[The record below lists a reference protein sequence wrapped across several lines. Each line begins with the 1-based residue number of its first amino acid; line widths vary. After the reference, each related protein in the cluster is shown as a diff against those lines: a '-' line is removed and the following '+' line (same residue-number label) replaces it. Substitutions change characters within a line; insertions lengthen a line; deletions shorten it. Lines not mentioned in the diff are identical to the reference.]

1 MMSYLESARKQFEYY
16 KNLGDCTFQQLTDEQ
31 LFWKFNAESN
41 SIAMLINHL
50 AGNMHSRWTD
60 FLHSDGEKEWRN
72 RDAEFAESG
81 LKTRKEL
88 MEYWTSGWQC
98 LFDALTSV
106 GSEDLERIVFIR
118 NQGHTVMEAI
128 NRQLAHYPYHIGQ
141 IVMIGKMMCN
151 TEWESLSIPRGSS
164 NEYNRVKFSNEK
176 HVEHFTDEILKSKKA
191 H

>member
-1 MMSYLESARKQFEYY
+1 MMSYLESVRKQFEYY

-50 AGNMHSRWTD
+50 AGNMRSRWTN

-88 MEYWTSGWQC
+88 MKYWTSGWQC
-98 LFDALTSV
+98 LFDALASV
-106 GSEDLERIVFIR
+106 GSEDLGRIVFIR

-176 HVEHFTDEILKSKKA
+176 HIEHFTDEILKSKKA
-191 H
+191 P